1 MRLGSRRRTYLALAI
16 AAVAG
21 YLAHWIFQSGH
32 GVLSCASAPAR
43 TLDLCNGYSGYRPV
57 VRMVISGL
65 LVVIAVAVVVTLARW
80 ALNPIRALTATV
92 GRLGPQNL
100 GERVPLTGEHDE
112 TTALAVELN
121 QMMDR
126 LAAGYEGQRSFA
138 ANASHELRTPL
149 AVQRALIEVGMSA
162 PLTTDQMELLT
173 RQLLETNERN
183 ERLIE
188 GLLVL
193 SESERGLVGT
203 APQRLDH
210 ITQTVVDRHVDLA
223 EQAKV
228 NLHAD
233 VSPRT
238 VMGEAVL
245 LERLVTNLVQNAIK
259 YNQSGGCVRV
269 QVSDAPALRVTNT
282 GPLVSTE
289 DVPALFEPFRRHS
302 GTRIDHS
309 GGAGLGLTIV
319 RSIAQAHGGNVG
331 ATAGRDGGL
340 EVEVFMPPALQFVSG

>member
-1 MRLGSRRRTYLALAI
+1 MRMGSRRRTWVALTVV
-16 AAVAG
+16 AVGG
-21 YLAHWIFQSGH
+21 YLANWIFQSGH
-32 GVLSCASAPAR
+32 GVLGCSSAPAR
-43 TLDLCNGYSGYRPV
+43 ALNLCNGYSGYRTS
-57 VRMVISGL
+57 VRWAIVGL
-65 LVVIAVAVVVTLARW
+65 LVVVTVSVVIGFARW
-80 ALNPIRALTATV
+80 ALAPIREFKATV
-92 GRLGPQNL
+92 SRLGPQNL
-100 GERVPLTGEHDE
+100 GERVPVSHERDE

-121 QMMDR
+121 RMMDR

-162 PLTTDQMELLT
+162 PLTSDQMELLT

-203 APQRLDH
+203 TPQRLDQ
-210 ITQTVVDRHVDLA
+210 ITRTVVDRHVDLA
-223 EQAKV
+223 EQATVK
-228 NLHAD
+228 LHVDLA
-233 VSPRT
+233 PRV

-245 LERLVTNLVQNAIK
+245 LERLVTNVVQNAIK
-259 YNQSGGCVRV
+259 YNRTGGCVSV
-269 QVSDAPALRVTNT
+269 HVGDTPALRVTNT
-282 GPLVSTE
+282 GTSIAAE

-302 GTRIDHS
+302 GARIDHS

-319 RSIAQAHGGNVG
+319 RSIAQAHSGSVTASPGN
-331 ATAGRDGGL
+331 DGGL
-340 EVEVFMPPALQFVSG
+340 EVDVFLPSA

>member
-1 MRLGSRRRTYLALAI
+1 MGSRRRTYVALAVV
-16 AAVAG
+16 AVTSF
-21 YLAHWIFQSGH
+21 LANRIFRSGH
-32 GVLSCASAPAR
+32 GALSCASAPAR
-43 TLDLCNGYSGYRPV
+43 TLNLCNGVSGYRPV
-57 VRMVISGL
+57 VRWVIVGL
-65 LVVIAVAVVVTLARW
+65 LVVLAVGVVVGLARW
-80 ALNPIRALTATV
+80 ALNPIRAFTATV

-100 GERVPLTGEHDE
+100 GERVPVTREHDE

-121 QMMDR
+121 RMMDR

-203 APQRLDH
+203 TSQRLDE
-210 ITQTVVDRHVDLA
+210 ITQSVVDRHLDLA
-223 EQAKV
+223 EQAGVK
-228 NLHAD
+228 LHAEL
-233 VSPRT
+233 SART

-245 LERLVTNLVQNAIK
+245 LERVVSNLVQKAIK
-259 YNQSGGCVRV
+259 YNRPGGCVAVRV
-269 QVSDAPALRVTNT
+269 ANTPALRVTNT
-282 GPLVSTE
+282 GMPIAAE
-289 DVPALFEPFRRHS
+289 DVPGLFEAFRRHS

-319 RSIAQAHGGNVG
+319 RSITQAHGGTVNAAPG
-331 ATAGRDGGL
+331 SDGGL
-340 EVEVFMPPALQFVSG
+340 EVDVFLPPA

>member
-1 MRLGSRRRTYLALAI
+1 MGPRRRTWLALAVV
-16 AAVAG
+16 AVAG
-21 YLAHWIFQSGH
+21 YLSHWIFQSGH
-32 GVLSCASAPAR
+32 RAFGCASPPAR
-43 TLDLCNGYSGYRPV
+43 ARNLWTTFTGYRPV
-57 VRMVISGL
+57 ARWAIVGL
-65 LVVIAVAVVVTLARW
+65 LALLAVGVVLALTRW

-92 GRLGPQNL
+92 SRLGPQNL
-100 GERVPLTGEHDE
+100 GERVPVAGDSDE
-112 TTALAVELN
+112 ATVLAVELN
-121 QMMDR
+121 RMMDR

-340 EVEVFMPPALQFVSG
+340 EVEVFMPPA

>member
-1 MRLGSRRRTYLALAI
+1 MGSRRRTYLALAVV
-16 AAVAG
+16 AVTG
-21 YLAHWIFQSGH
+21 YLADRIFRSGH
-32 GVLSCASAPAR
+32 GALSCASAPAR
-43 TLDLCNGYSGYRPV
+43 ALNLCNGYSGYRPV
-57 VRMVISGL
+57 VRGLIVGL
-65 LVVIAVAVVVTLARW
+65 LVVLAVAVVMGLTRW
-80 ALNPIRALTATV
+80 ALNPIRAFTATV

-100 GERVPLTGEHDE
+100 GERVPMTREQDE
-112 TTALAVELN
+112 TDTLAAELN
-121 QMMDR
+121 RMMDR

-162 PLTTDQMELLT
+162 PLTTDQLALLT

-203 APQRLDH
+203 TPQRLDL
-210 ITQTVVDRHVDLA
+210 ITQMVVDRHFDLA
-223 EQAKV
+223 EQATVK
-228 NLHAD
+228 LHVDA
-233 VSPRT
+233 VPRV

-245 LERLVTNLVQNAIK
+245 LERLVINLVQNAIK
-259 YNQSGGCVRV
+259 YNRPGGCVAV
-269 QVSDAPALRVTNT
+269 CVGETPALQVTNT
-282 GPLVSTE
+282 GMAIAAE
-289 DVPALFEPFRRHS
+289 EVPALFEPFRRHA

-319 RSIAQAHGGNVG
+319 RSIAQAHGGSV
-331 ATAGRDGGL
+331 TAAAGVDGGL
-340 EVEVFMPPALQFVSG
+340 EVGVLLPPA

>member
-1 MRLGSRRRTYLALAI
+1 VRMGSRRRTFLALAVV
-16 AAVAG
+16 AVTG
-21 YLAHWIFQSGH
+21 YLANWIFQSGH
-32 GVLSCASAPAR
+32 GVLGCASAPAR
-43 TLDLCNGYSGYRPV
+43 ALNLCNGYSGYRSV
-57 VRMVISGL
+57 ARWIISGL
-65 LVVIAVAVVVTLARW
+65 LVVLIVAVLVVLTRW
-80 ALNPIRALTATV
+80 ILNPIRAFTATV

-100 GERVPLTGEHDE
+100 GERVPVTREHDE

-121 QMMDR
+121 RMLDR

-203 APQRLDH
+203 TPQRMDL
-210 ITQTVVDRHVDLA
+210 ITQTVVDRHLDLA
-223 EQAKV
+223 AQ
-228 NLHAD
+228 AD
-233 VSPRT
+233 VKLHVDVVPRVVT
-238 VMGEAVL
+238 GEAVL

-259 YNQSGGCVRV
+259 YNRPGGCVAV
-269 QVSDAPALRVTNT
+269 LVGDTPALSVTNT
-282 GPLVSTE
+282 GMAVAAE

-302 GTRIDHS
+302 GTRTDHS

-319 RSIAQAHGGNVG
+319 RSITQAHGGSVTAAPG
-331 ATAGRDGGL
+331 ADGGL
-340 EVEVFMPPALQFVSG
+340 EVGVVLPPA

>member
-1 MRLGSRRRTYLALAI
+1 MQMGSRRRAYLALA
-16 AAVAG
+16 AVAVIG
-21 YLAHWIFQSGH
+21 YLANWIFQAGH
-32 GVLSCASAPAR
+32 GLLGCASAPSRA
-43 TLDLCNGYSGYRPV
+43 LDLCNGYSGYRSV
-57 VRMVISGL
+57 VRWVIGGL
-65 LVVIAVAVVVTLARW
+65 LGVLAVVVVVLFARW
-80 ALNPIRALTATV
+80 VLWPIRAFTATV

-100 GERVPLTGEHDE
+100 GERVPATGEHDE

-173 RQLLETNERN
+173 RQLLDTNERN

-193 SESERGLVGT
+193 SESERGLAGT
-203 APQRLDH
+203 TSQRLDL
-210 ITQTVVDRHVDLA
+210 IAQSVVDRHQDLA
-223 EQAKV
+223 AQ
-228 NLHAD
+228 AD
-233 VSPRT
+233 VKVHVDAVPR
-238 VMGEAVL
+238 VVAGEAVL
-245 LERLVTNLVQNAIK
+245 LERLVTNLVHNGIK
-259 YNQSGGCVRV
+259 YNRPGGCVAV
-269 QVSDAPALRVTNT
+269 HVGDSPALLVTNT
-282 GPLVSTE
+282 GMPVPAE
-289 DVPALFEPFRRHS
+289 DVPALFEPFRRSS

-319 RSIAQAHGGNVG
+319 RSITQAHGGSVSAAPG
-331 ATAGRDGGL
+331 VDGGL
-340 EVEVFMPPALQFVSG
+340 DVEVLLP

>member
-1 MRLGSRRRTYLALAI
+1 MGSRRRIYLSLAVV
-16 AAVAG
+16 AVTG
-21 YLAHWIFQSGH
+21 YLANSIFRSGH
-32 GVLSCASAPAR
+32 RALGCSSAPAR
-43 TLDLCNGYSGYRPV
+43 ALNLCTSFSGYRPAARWAIV
-57 VRMVISGL
+57 ALLVLISVG
-65 LVVIAVAVVVTLARW
+65 VVIALARW
-80 ALNPIRALTATV
+80 SLNPIRSFSATV

-100 GERVPLTGEHDE
+100 GERVPVSDEHDE
-112 TTALAVELN
+112 ATALAVELN
-121 QMMDR
+121 RMMDR

-162 PLTTDQMELLT
+162 PLTSDQMELLT
-173 RQLLETNERN
+173 RQLLDTNERN

-203 APQRLDH
+203 APQRLDQ

-223 EQAKV
+223 EQADVK
-228 NLHAD
+228 LH
-233 VSPRT
+233 VELTPRT

-259 YNQSGGCVRV
+259 YNRSGGCVAVRV
-269 QVSDAPALRVTNT
+269 GGNPTLRVTNT
-282 GPLVSTE
+282 GPQIATE

-319 RSIAQAHGGNVG
+319 RSITQAHGGTVNAAPG
-331 ATAGRDGGL
+331 SDGGL
-340 EVEVFMPPALQFVSG
+340 EVDVTLP

>member
-1 MRLGSRRRTYLALAI
+1 MGPRRRTWLALAVV
-16 AAVAG
+16 AVAG
-21 YLAHWIFQSGH
+21 YLSHWIFQSGH
-32 GVLSCASAPAR
+32 RAFGCASPPAR
-43 TLDLCNGYSGYRPV
+43 ALNLCTTFTGYRPV
-57 VRMVISGL
+57 ARWAIVGL
-65 LVVIAVAVVVTLARW
+65 LALLAVGVVLALTRW
-80 ALNPIRALTATV
+80 ALNPSRALTATV
-92 GRLGPQNL
+92 SRLGPQNL
-100 GERVPLTGEHDE
+100 GERVPVAGDSDE
-112 TTALAVELN
+112 ATVLAVELN
-121 QMMDR
+121 RMMDR

-149 AVQRALIEVGMSA
+149 AVQRALIEVGMST

-340 EVEVFMPPALQFVSG
+340 EVEVFMPPA

>member
-43 TLDLCNGYSGYRPV
+43 TLELCNGYSGYRPV

-65 LVVIAVAVVVTLARW
+65 LVVIAVAVVVGLAQW
-80 ALNPIRALTATV
+80 ALNPIRTFTATV

-100 GERVPLTGEHDE
+100 GERVPVTREHDE

-193 SESERGLVGT
+193 SESERGLVGA
-203 APQRLDH
+203 APQRLDR
-210 ITQTVVDRHVDLA
+210 ITQTVADRHHDLA
-223 EQAKV
+223 EQAGVK
-228 NLHAD
+228 LHLEVA
-233 VSPRT
+233 PRT

-245 LERLVTNLVQNAIK
+245 LERLVTNLVHNAIK
-259 YNQSGGCVRV
+259 YNRPHGCVTV
-269 QVSDAPALRVTNT
+269 CVGETPALHVTNT
-282 GPLVSTE
+282 GTPLAAE
-289 DVPALFEPFRRHS
+289 EAPALFEPFRRHS

-319 RSIAQAHGGNVG
+319 RSITQAHGGSV
-331 ATAGRDGGL
+331 TAAAGSDGGL
-340 EVEVFMPPALQFVSG
+340 EVDVFLPRSEAC